1 MAGRVLPAAVTTE
14 TRTFP
19 TFARYAGLVAHH
31 SGSLDGGVSVRMR
44 TGTVGAEAH
53 IGSRM
58 RPNGDFMIEIRAN
71 RIVVA
76 GDIDQVSVDD
86 LERAIRA
93 LPGHRIDVDL
103 GAVDHISWPGLRVL
117 LDARVLHPQLRV
129 V

>member
-1 MAGRVLPAAVTTE
+1 
-14 TRTFP
+14 
-19 TFARYAGLVAHH
+19 
-31 SGSLDGGVSVRMR
+31 
-44 TGTVGAEAH
+44 
-53 IGSRM
+53 M
-58 RPNGDFMIEIRAN
+58 RPDGDFMIEIRAN

-93 LPGHRIDVDL
+93 LPGHGIDVDL

-129 V
+129 VAVSEQVDHVLASSRTAEYLRGPSDRDTKDTWEGWNPCVASGFDS